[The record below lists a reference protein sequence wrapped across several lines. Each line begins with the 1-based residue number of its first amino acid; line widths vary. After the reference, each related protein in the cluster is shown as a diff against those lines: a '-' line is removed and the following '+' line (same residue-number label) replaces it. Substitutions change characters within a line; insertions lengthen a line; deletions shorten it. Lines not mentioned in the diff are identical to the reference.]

1 MTVYYRRKKVSGF
14 FKAPVHTVDSKELTA
29 ENSKFI
35 VEHKNVSYSI
45 IL

>member
-35 VEHKNVSYSI
+35 VEHKVSYSV